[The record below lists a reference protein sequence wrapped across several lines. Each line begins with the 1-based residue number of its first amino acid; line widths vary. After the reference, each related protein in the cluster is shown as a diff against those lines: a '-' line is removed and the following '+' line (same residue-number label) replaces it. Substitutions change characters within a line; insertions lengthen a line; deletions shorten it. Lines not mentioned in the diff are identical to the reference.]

1 VTPPDEPRCS
11 RCGGSVG
18 TARFCPGCGA
28 AVALLTPGEILDER
42 YQILDKIGE
51 GGMGEVYRARHIHLD
66 QIRIIKVT
74 KPDAAGA
81 PQEPRRFQEEARMAT
96 LVRHPNVAALHDF
109 SRRPDGSFYM
119 AWEFIDGV
127 TLQRWIR
134 LHNPMPLAQALEVA
148 QQVLAGLEAIHAQG
162 IVHRDISPDNIMVR
176 ELPGGRLEAKI
187 IDLGIAKR
195 ITAESL
201 EMTGTGMF
209 LGKLKYGS
217 PEQAGFLRAGQ
228 NIDERSD
235 LYSFGVVLYEMLAG
249 KAPFEATTP
258 QEYLGKHLHQAP
270 PPLDPSGL
278 PKTLGPIV
286 ASVVMKALEKDRER
300 RFRNAAEFADA
311 LRPNSFPA
319 QEARSGETSN
329 EADSTAELPVSPVRR
344 RGTSAV
350 ILFLLFAVGAGVWTL
365 ARWRSPRDN
374 SPILVRRVTLRPK
387 ATGLTPT
394 LPPTERP
401 VSPTITFAA
410 VVPVASVADVT
421 PPRPKRS
428 TGPRATHTTLPSP
441 TMSAPLTPTPAP
453 RPQPDERLRR
463 QRLDRWM
470 ARPIEERARRAG
482 EVAQWANKTVSEH
495 PDAPDV
501 KRMKVDLPA
510 LFRGETLGALD
521 QKRPYLAMLFYRAYL
536 SLDFAPADAELAR
549 RVNAIVP
556 LPRRTP
562 G

>member
-1 VTPPDEPRCS
+1 
-11 RCGGSVG
+11 
-18 TARFCPGCGA
+18 
-28 AVALLTPGEILDER
+28 
-42 YQILDKIGE
+42 
-51 GGMGEVYRARHIHLD
+51 MGEVYRARHIHLD

-74 KPDAAGA
+74 KPDAAGV

-96 LVRHPNVAALHDF
+96 LVRHPNVAALYDF
-109 SRRPDGSFYM
+109 SRRADGSFYM

-148 QQVLAGLEAIHAQG
+148 QQVLAGLEAIHAQS

-176 ELPGGRLEAKI
+176 ELPGGHLQAKV

-217 PEQAGFLRAGQ
+217 PEQAGSLRAGQ
-228 NIDERSD
+228 SIDGRSD
-235 LYSFGVVLYEMLAG
+235 LYSFGIVLYEMLAG

-286 ASVVMKALEKDRER
+286 AGVVMKALEKDRER

-311 LRPNSFPA
+311 LRPSSFPA
-319 QEARSGETSN
+319 PEARSGQTSN
-329 EADSTAELPVSPVRR
+329 ETDPTAELPVGPIRR
-344 RGTSAV
+344 RGAPAV
-350 ILFLLFAVGAGVWTL
+350 ILFLVLAVGAGVLTL
-365 ARWRSPRDN
+365 ARWRSPRTN
-374 SPILVRRVTLRPK
+374 SSILARRVTPRPET
-387 ATGLTPT
+387 TGLTPT

-401 VSPTITFAA
+401 ASPTITVAA
-410 VVPVASVADVT
+410 AIPMASVAELT

-428 TGPRATHTTLPSP
+428 MGPRATHTALPSP
-441 TMSAPLTPTPAP
+441 TMSAPLTSTPAP
-453 RPQPDERLRR
+453 GPQADELQRR
-463 QRLDRWM
+463 QRIDRWIV
-470 ARPIEERARRAG
+470 RPIEERARRAG
-482 EVAQWANKTVSEH
+482 DVALWANKVVSEH

-501 KRMKVDLPA
+501 KKMKVDLPP
-510 LFRGETLGALD
+510 LFRGQTLGALD
-521 QKRPYLAMLFYRAYL
+521 QKRPYLAILFYRAYL

-549 RVNAIVP
+549 RVNAIGP